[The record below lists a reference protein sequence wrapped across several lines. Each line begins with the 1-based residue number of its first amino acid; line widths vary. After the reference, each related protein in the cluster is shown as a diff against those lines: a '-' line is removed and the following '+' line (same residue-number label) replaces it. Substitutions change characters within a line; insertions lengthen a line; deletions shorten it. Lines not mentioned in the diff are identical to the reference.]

1 MNFYKLEHPPLET
14 AEVKYPKIHALNIP
28 AVLRV
33 GAAALGFC
41 ALTFPTA
48 KTAETHPEPESKV
61 RILYDSIFHEKIVVV
76 DRAKRAEV
84 YPKFSK
90 SE

>member
-1 MNFYKLEHPPLET
+1 MTKGISLSVYGIFNRRLVNFYKLEHPPLET

-61 RILYDSIFHEKIVVV
+61 RIFTRV
-76 DRAKRAEV
+76 
-84 YPKFSK
+84 FM
-90 SE
+90 

>member
-61 RILYDSIFHEKIVVV
+61 RILTRVFM
-76 DRAKRAEV
+76 
-84 YPKFSK
+84 
-90 SE
+90 